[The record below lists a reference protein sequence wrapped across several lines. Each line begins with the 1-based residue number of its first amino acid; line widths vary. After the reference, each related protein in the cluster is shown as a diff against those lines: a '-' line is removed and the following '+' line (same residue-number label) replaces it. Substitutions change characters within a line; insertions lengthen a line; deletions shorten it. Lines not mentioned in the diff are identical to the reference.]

1 MGLSSPCI
9 LAEEKVVTSCVA
21 RVAQHVATRATSK
34 NLGVKD
40 WMHPRIS
47 LGWVGWVRSPV

>member
-47 LGWVGWVRSPV
+47 LGWVG